1 MPKTIRRK
9 STSDAVEI
17 LRRDLIGNDP
27 RAAAEYEQLKADLTV
42 AREIH
47 GLRQAAGLTQ
57 AQLARRIGASQ
68 TVIRQLEAADY
79 AGDSLVML
87 NRAAVALGFK
97 EVRVRLVDMEAHHLG
112 RGRASE
118 V

>member
-27 RAAAEYEQLKADLTV
+27 RAAAEYEQLKVDLTV

-47 GLRQAAGLTQ
+47 GLREAAGLTQ
-57 AQLARRIGASQ
+57 AQLARRIGANR

-97 EVRVRLVDMEAHHLG
+97 EVRGRVVHMEAHHLG
-112 RGRASE
+112 AGRASE